1 MSARPAVGNTFLMKT
16 LAGAITAAI
25 ATAGCWGAMKYIKE
39 NYPNDITTETSIGL
53 SFGIVFIAAILV
65 NLLML

>member
-1 MSARPAVGNTFLMKT
+1 MSARSAVGNTFLMKT
-16 LAGAITAAI
+16 LAGALTA